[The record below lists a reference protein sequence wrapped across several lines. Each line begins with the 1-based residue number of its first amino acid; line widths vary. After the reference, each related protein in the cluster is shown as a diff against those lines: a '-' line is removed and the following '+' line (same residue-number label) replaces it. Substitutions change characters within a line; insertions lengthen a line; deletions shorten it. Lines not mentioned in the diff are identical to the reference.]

1 MKLFIEKSYE
11 INIYGDIDINIK
23 DYVDWLG
30 KKIPTRENLKEIP
43 TRENLQEYIEE
54 KLEFDR
60 NLIIG
65 ISDVNLDSSIDYMSS
80 ISFPGARQYKKI
92 LYEAEKLQNELKA
105 ENQTLE

>member
-1 MKLFIEKSYE
+1 MKLFVEKSYE

-30 KKIPTRENLKEIP
+30 KEIP
-43 TRENLQEYIEE
+43 TKENLQEYIEK

-60 NLIIG
+60 NLIVG

-80 ISFPGARQYKKI
+80 ISFPGARQYENI

>member
-1 MKLFIEKSYE
+1 MKLFIEKLYE
-11 INIYGDIDINIK
+11 ININGDIDINIK

-30 KKIPTRENLKEIP
+30 KEIP
-43 TRENLQEYIEE
+43 TKKNLQEYIEK

>member
-30 KKIPTRENLKEIP
+30 KEIP

-60 NLIIG
+60 NLIVG

-80 ISFPGARQYKKI
+80 ISFPGACQYKGI
-92 LYEAEKLQNELKA
+92 LNEAEKLQNEIEAK
-105 ENQTLE
+105 NRTLE